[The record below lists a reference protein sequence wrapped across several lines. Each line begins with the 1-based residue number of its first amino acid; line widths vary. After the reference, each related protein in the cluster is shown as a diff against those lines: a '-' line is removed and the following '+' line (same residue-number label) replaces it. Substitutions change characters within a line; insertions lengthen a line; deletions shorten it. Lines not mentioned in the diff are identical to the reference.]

1 MLKFV
6 FGRSG
11 CGKSDYVFNQIKE
24 LAICGENNILL
35 LTPEQYSLVA
45 ERRLLNDL
53 GEDKVNCVDNSSFSR
68 ISNDV
73 RRKYGSDA
81 LPTLS
86 KGGKVI
92 LMCKAIDNCKDNFQ
106 LFNKNLDSLSFVT
119 SMINIYDEM
128 KSCNLDSLQI
138 NELSANIDNQV
149 LYKKLADISLI
160 MSTYEL
166 LIKDRFNDSSNELTR
181 IYNQIFDKGY
191 FKNKYVFIDGFNG
204 FVAQEYKLLE
214 LIIAEANCVTITLCT
229 DSYDS
234 DNNYDLFSYVNKS
247 FQIIK
252 RIADKSDVETQ
263 IVKLEENHRFKND
276 ELKVIEKHF
285 FDNSNETLEAN
296 ENVHI
301 YASKNISDECEN
313 VSREIKQLLR
323 KGIKLLKSLL
333 FAAIYKSI

>member
-138 NELSANIDNQV
+138 NELSKNIDNQV

-160 MSTYEL
+160 MSAYEL
-166 LIKDRFNDSSNELTR
+166 LIHQTNL
-181 IYNQIFDKGY
+181 
-191 FKNKYVFIDGFNG
+191 
-204 FVAQEYKLLE
+204 QE
-214 LIIAEANCVTITLCT
+214 
-229 DSYDS
+229 
-234 DNNYDLFSYVNKS
+234 F
-247 FQIIK
+247 IIK
-252 RIADKSDVETQ
+252 SLIKA
-263 IVKLEENHRFKND
+263 I
-276 ELKVIEKHF
+276 LK
-285 FDNSNETLEAN
+285 
-296 ENVHI
+296 
-301 YASKNISDECEN
+301 ISMY
-313 VSREIKQLLR
+313 L
-323 KGIKLLKSLL
+323 
-333 FAAIYKSI
+333 